1 MPHQD
6 CPPGAANASR
16 RNGRYV
22 DHPEPPGH
30 SESISYTANPYW
42 VLQNTGQAAH
52 SLMPW
57 LSWPKDGGVK
67 MWNDLG
73 IRSAKFVHF
82 RTMVRFCKVLKIYW
96 YVFNISWIS
105 CMFLYVLALLNSYY
119 LLFAYS
125 HELCHVRLA
134 KAILL
139 QRRLKAL
146 ALLQCRSEAVPF
158 GSPTGWKKSQSCPQR
173 CPKDVPA
180 SHKCNKRFS
189 SCSWKSPSARQ
200 LHHWW
205 WDGHENHEVRSKTLQ
220 FLLQYAADMIC
231 SAPDRPA
238 FTWPIGQSSPVP
250 VPAINNRAFHQ
261 AHLQLLQ
268 THGFAYHTKL
278 QTFKDN
284 YEQGEKNSFLPS
296 NSLFTVHTDT

>member
-1 MPHQD
+1 
-6 CPPGAANASR
+6 
-16 RNGRYV
+16 
-22 DHPEPPGH
+22 
-30 SESISYTANPYW
+30 
-42 VLQNTGQAAH
+42 
-52 SLMPW
+52 MPW

-105 CMFLYVLALLNSYY
+105 CMFLHVLALLNSYY
-119 LLFAYS
+119 LLFVYS

-146 ALLQCRSEAVPF
+146 ALLPCRSEAVPLALQQA
-158 GSPTGWKKSQSCPQR
+158 GKKSQSCPQR

-205 WDGHENHEVRSKTLQ
+205 WDMKIMKFEARRSSNTPVCCRHDQHLMDLPSRGPLVSH
-220 FLLQYAADMIC
+220 LL
-231 SAPDRPA
+231 SPSRPSTTVPSTRHT
-238 FTWPIGQSSPVP
+238 FSSCKLMVLRT
-250 VPAINNRAFHQ
+250 IRNFKRSETTMNN
-261 AHLQLLQ
+261 
-268 THGFAYHTKL
+268 G
-278 QTFKDN
+278 
-284 YEQGEKNSFLPS
+284 KNSFLPI